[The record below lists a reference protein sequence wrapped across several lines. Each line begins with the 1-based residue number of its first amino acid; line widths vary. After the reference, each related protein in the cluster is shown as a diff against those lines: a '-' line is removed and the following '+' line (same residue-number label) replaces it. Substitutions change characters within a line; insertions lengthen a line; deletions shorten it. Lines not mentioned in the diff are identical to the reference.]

1 MKNEMEIKDDIYHL
15 LKDSDLIKNV
25 TGKLSKTLRPDGSDK
40 EDVVISVLGENPDVQ
55 VQELYLNVNVYVSDV
70 KRDNQ
75 YEENTIRLKE
85 LMTLSK
91 NAFDLA
97 KGKGYRITL
106 ADQKSYEV
114 PGKNEHFINNKI
126 LYHYCNE

>member
-15 LKDSDLIKNV
+15 LKDSDLVKNV
-25 TGKLSKTLRPDGSDK
+25 SGKLSKTLRPDGSDR
-40 EDVVISVLGENPDVQ
+40 EDVVISVLGENPDAQ
-55 VQELYLNVNVYVSDV
+55 VQELYLNVNVYVADV
-70 KRDNQ
+70 KRGNQ

-97 KGKGYRITL
+97 KGKGYRITI
-106 ADQKSYEV
+106 ADQRSYEV
-114 PGKNEHFINNKI
+114 PGRNEHFINNKI

>member
-25 TGKLSKTLRPDGSDK
+25 SGKLSKTKRPDGSDK

-55 VQELYLNVNVYVSDV
+55 VQELYLNVNVYVADV
-70 KRDNQ
+70 KRGNQ
-75 YEENTIRLKE
+75 YEENAIRLKE
-85 LMTLSK
+85 LMMLSK

-97 KGKGYRITL
+97 RGKGYRITL
-106 ADQKSYEV
+106 ADQRAYEV

>member
-1 MKNEMEIKDDIYHL
+1 MKNEMEIKDDVYHL
-15 LKDSDLIKNV
+15 LKESELTKNIS
-25 TGKLSKTLRPDGSDK
+25 GKLSKTLRPDGSGK
-40 EDVVISVLGENPDVQ
+40 EDVVISVLTPSPDRQIQDV
-55 VQELYLNVNVYVSDV
+55 YLNVNVYVADV
-70 KRDNQ
+70 KHGNQ
-75 YEENTIRLKE
+75 YEENTFRLRE

-106 ADQKSYEV
+106 EEQKSYEV